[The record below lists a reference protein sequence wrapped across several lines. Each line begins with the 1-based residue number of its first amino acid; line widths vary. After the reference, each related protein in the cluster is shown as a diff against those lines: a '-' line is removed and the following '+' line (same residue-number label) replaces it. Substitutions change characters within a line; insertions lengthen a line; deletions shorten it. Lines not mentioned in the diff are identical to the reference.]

1 MATHQVILVQL
12 VQADCCAIAQE
23 IGFQVFSLHMGI
35 TYNNITE
42 LGAVRQGL
50 LLVWKL
56 GFKFIHLE
64 IDSIRVL
71 SQLSNNNDIPP
82 IINPILGDCGNLM
95 ERDWTIQVYHIFL
108 EANGCADALAKRGN
122 KQLYLL
128 ETYDTCLAFVY
139 MAFV

>member
-12 VQADCCAIAQE
+12 VHADCCAIAQE
-23 IGFQVFSLHMGI
+23 IEFQVFSLHMGI
-35 TYNNITE
+35 TSNNIAE

-50 LLVWKL
+50 LLVWEL

-71 SQLSNNNDIPP
+71 DIPP
-82 IINPILGDCGNLM
+82 IINPILCDCGNLM
-95 ERDWTIQVYHIFL
+95 ERDQTIQVYHIFL

-128 ETYDTCLAFVY
+128 ETYDTCPAVVF